1 MAEVVRGAIH
11 RGLTHVL
18 KKGAGEKVVM
28 SNQPETLRD
37 SMGGGAEGVSAATAT
52 PGLLMVHSLGQP
64 ACVPL
69 SFVAPQLELGRGDGT
84 SLLPSDPR
92 MSRRHASVAFD
103 GERFQVTDRGSQNG
117 TYVDGVRVEGTVTSA
132 TARVLR
138 TGDSLF
144 LFLAD
149 LRPYSTLGVAPS
161 DPLHELVQGPALRAV
176 LAQAVRA
183 AQFGRTLHI
192 TGESGSG
199 KEGVA
204 RAFHAASASPGGPF
218 VPINCATIAAGVAE
232 RLLFGARRGAFSGAV
247 TDTEGLIQ
255 SADGGTLFLDEVAEL
270 DLAVQAKLLRVI
282 ETSEVLAMGAL
293 RPRKVNLQ
301 LCTASHRD
309 LRAEVSHGRFREDL
323 YFRVNSPTVTVPPLR
338 RRPEE
343 IPWLIALA
351 LRSFAQRLTP
361 HSTFVEA
368 CLLRMW
374 PGNVREFLA
383 EVRAAAQ
390 EALGQGASRIELQ
403 HLSAHAGQP
412 LDRPAEPPARCA
424 VGLHPPLG
432 RFPRELPDRARIEDA
447 LHKAEGNISATARML
462 GLHRT
467 QLKRLFEK
475 YGINTAAREPALEQD
490 GDP

>member
-1 MAEVVRGAIH
+1 
-11 RGLTHVL
+11 
-18 KKGAGEKVVM
+18 M

-37 SMGGGAEGVSAATAT
+37 SMGGKAEGEAAGTAL
-52 PGLLMVHSLGQP
+52 PGLLLIHSLGQP
-64 ACVPL
+64 TCVPL
-69 SFVAPQLELGRGDGT
+69 PLTGPQLEIGRGDGT
-84 SLLPSDPR
+84 SALPNCPR
-92 MSRRHASVAFD
+92 TSRRHASVAFD
-103 GERFQVTDRGSQNG
+103 GERFRITDRGSQNG
-117 TYVDGVRVEGTVTSA
+117 TYVDGVRVEGSVTSA

-144 LFLAD
+144 LFSGD
-149 LRPYSTLGVAPS
+149 LRPYKAAAVTPGDS
-161 DPLHELVQGPALRAV
+161 LHELVQGPALRAV
-176 LAQAVRA
+176 LAQATRA

-204 RAFHAASASPGGPF
+204 RAYHAASASPGGPF

-247 TDTEGLIQ
+247 ADTEGLIQ

-282 ETSEVLAMGAL
+282 ETSEVLAMGAV

-309 LRAEVSHGRFREDL
+309 LRAEVIHGRFREDL
-323 YFRVNSPTVTVPPLR
+323 YFRINSPTVIVPPLR
-338 RRPEE
+338 RRLEE
-343 IPWLIALA
+343 MPWLIALA
-351 LRSFAQRLTP
+351 LRSFAGRLLP
-361 HSTFVEA
+361 HSAFVEA

-390 EALGQGASRIELQ
+390 EALGSGASRIELS
-403 HLSAHAGQP
+403 HLSVRAGQP
-412 LDRPAEPPARCA
+412 LDRPAEPQATCA
-424 VGLHPPLG
+424 VVFHPPLPKL
-432 RFPRELPDRARIEDA
+432 PRELPDRARIEDA
-447 LHKAEGNISATARML
+447 LHKTDGNISATARLL

-475 YGINTAAREPALEQD
+475 YGIHIIGREVALEPE

>member
-1 MAEVVRGAIH
+1 
-11 RGLTHVL
+11 
-18 KKGAGEKVVM
+18 M
-28 SNQPETLRD
+28 SNQPVTLRD
-37 SMGGGAEGVSAATAT
+37 SMGGGAGEEAAGTAV
-52 PGLLMVHSLGQP
+52 PGLLMVYCLGQP
-64 ACVPL
+64 TCVPIPI
-69 SFVAPQLELGRGDGT
+69 AGPQLEIGRGDGT
-84 SLLPSDPR
+84 SVLPTDPR
-92 MSRRHASVAFD
+92 MSRRHASVGFD
-103 GERFQVTDRGSQNG
+103 GQRFRVTDHGSQNG
-117 TYVDGVRVEGTVTSA
+117 TYVDGVRVQGAVTSA

-144 LFLAD
+144 LFLGD
-149 LRPYSTLGVAPS
+149 LRPYHSPTAALS
-161 DPLHELVQGPALRAV
+161 DPLNERVQGPALRAV

-199 KEGVA
+199 KEGLA
-204 RAFHAASASPGGPF
+204 RAFHEASRSPGGRF

-247 TDTEGLIQ
+247 TDMEGLIQ

-270 DLAVQAKLLRVI
+270 DLAVQAKLLRVL

-293 RPRKVNLQ
+293 RPRKVNIQ

-323 YFRVNSPTVTVPPLR
+323 YFRINSPTVIVPPLR

-343 IPWLIALA
+343 MPWLIALA
-351 LRSFAQRLTP
+351 LRSFAGRLVP
-361 HSTFVEA
+361 HSVFVEA

-383 EVRAAAQ
+383 AVRAAAQ
-390 EALGQGASRIELQ
+390 EALGCGASRLELQ
-403 HLSAHAGQP
+403 HLSAQAGQP
-412 LDRPAEPPARCA
+412 LDRPAEPQATCA
-424 VGLHPPLG
+424 VVFHPPLPKL
-432 RFPRELPDRARIEDA
+432 PREQPDRARIEEA
-447 LHKAEGNISATARML
+447 LHKTDGNISATARLL

-475 YGINTAAREPALEQD
+475 YGINIVGREPSFDPD
-490 GDP
+490 GEP